1 MKTIAILGC
10 GNIGRIVAGQ
20 AQNVRIVGVFD
31 QDRDRCHAVAALC
44 GATACES
51 FDALMTLDFDLLV
64 EAASVEAVEEY
75 SPRVIEAG
83 RDLVML
89 SVGALADAG
98 LRGRLENLA
107 RVSGARLRIPS
118 GAVIGLDNLKVGR
131 ISRLDRLLLKT
142 TKPPAALGVE
152 VDESTCLFRGPATES
167 IKQFPR
173 NINVAVSL
181 SLAADRECEVE
192 IWADPQATG
201 NRHQVIFEGEF
212 GRAEITVDNVPSPD
226 NPRTSYLAALSVLAL
241 IDDENHHI
249 RVGT

>member
-20 AQNVRIVGVFD
+20 AENVRFVGVFD
-31 QDRDRCHAVAALC
+31 QDEDRCRDVASLC
-44 GATACES
+44 GATACKS
-51 FDALMTLDFDLLV
+51 FDALMALDFNLLV
-64 EAASVEAVEEY
+64 EAASVEAVRAFA
-75 SPRVIEAG
+75 PRVIEAG
-83 RDLVML
+83 RDLVVL
-89 SVGALADAG
+89 SVGALADAD
-98 LRGRLENLA
+98 LRAQLEDLA
-107 RVSGARLRIPS
+107 QVSGARLRVPS

-152 VDESTCLFRGPATES
+152 VEQPTCLFRGSASES

-212 GRAEITVDNVPSPD
+212 GRAELTIDNVPSPG

-241 IDDENHHI
+241 IEDENRHI
-249 RVGT
+249 RVGS